1 MTKRHA
7 PFTLIAGGDP
17 FSHVDWA
24 ALLEEQDVRDALP
37 QLRTLARRMKP
48 AANSALEA
56 VAATGAASGSQARD
70 GSGTGARGE

>member
-17 FSHVDWA
+17 FSHGDWT

-37 QLRTLARRMKP
+37 QLRALARRMKP
-48 AANSALEA
+48 AANSALA
-56 VAATGAASGSQARD
+56 VVAATEAAADPQARD
-70 GSGTGARGE
+70 SSCTGATDE